1 MLEELREQ
9 VVFYGNEMLRQ
20 GLTLHTG
27 GNVSAR
33 AGEYMV
39 IKPSSVPYALIRP
52 QDVTVMDLRGNVLE
66 GLPPS
71 SEWRLHAALY
81 RAFPWIG
88 AVVHTHSLYA
98 CMMAARGAE
107 VPLLH
112 QELGR
117 YCARPVQCAPF
128 ATAGTPEVG
137 EGAVA
142 AMGQCN
148 QVALLKNH
156 GLVAMGK
163 DLWQAMDAACAAE
176 LSCAMHSALHPGRKR
191 SASAVKLRCRARQS
205 NKGWRS
211 VSAVLCRRAEQ
222 CGIRKGCYSTAVRA
236 PQHGSAGT
244 APPHSM
250 GAEALRSM
258 KKPQKATPWSV
269 KQSRIF
275 GRVGAPQH
283 GSGATPPARR
293 NV

>member
-1 MLEELREQ
+1 MMLEELREQ

-66 GLPPS
+66 GLTPS

-81 RAFPWIG
+81 RAFPEIG

-98 CMMAARGAE
+98 CMMAARGTE

-128 ATAGTPEVG
+128 ATAGTPQVG

-176 LSCAMHSALHPGRKR
+176 LSCAMHSACDVRRTGMPKGKKR
-191 SASAVKLRCRARQS
+191 RT
-205 NKGWRS
+205 
-211 VSAVLCRRAEQ
+211 
-222 CGIRKGCYSTAVRA
+222 ST
-236 PQHGSAGT
+236 
-244 APPHSM
+244 
-250 GAEALRSM
+250 
-258 KKPQKATPWSV
+258 W
-269 KQSRIF
+269 
-275 GRVGAPQH
+275 
-283 GSGATPPARR
+283 
-293 NV
+293 

>member
-1 MLEELREQ
+1 MMLEELREQ

-27 GNVSAR
+27 GNVSVR

-176 LSCAMHSALHPGRKR
+176 LSCAMHFALHLGRKR
-191 SASAVKLRCRARQS
+191 SASAGGEPPRASRPAARPRKGKRRMHGRPAECRHGRMSQ
-205 NKGWRS
+205 
-211 VSAVLCRRAEQ
+211 RRAM
-222 CGIRKGCYSTAVRA
+222 R
-236 PQHGSAGT
+236 
-244 APPHSM
+244 
-250 GAEALRSM
+250 
-258 KKPQKATPWSV
+258 
-269 KQSRIF
+269 
-275 GRVGAPQH
+275 
-283 GSGATPPARR
+283 
-293 NV
+293 

>member
-1 MLEELREQ
+1 MMLEELREQ

-142 AMGQCN
+142 ATGQCN

-176 LSCAMHSALHPGRKR
+176 LSCAMHFALHLGRKR
-191 SASAVKLRCRARQS
+191 SASAVKLRCRARQ
-205 NKGWRS
+205 
-211 VSAVLCRRAEQ
+211 
-222 CGIRKGCYSTAVRA
+222 
-236 PQHGSAGT
+236 
-244 APPHSM
+244 
-250 GAEALRSM
+250 
-258 KKPQKATPWSV
+258 
-269 KQSRIF
+269 
-275 GRVGAPQH
+275 
-283 GSGATPPARR
+283 
-293 NV
+293 

>member
-1 MLEELREQ
+1 MMLEELREQ

-176 LSCAMHSALHPGRKR
+176 LSCAMHFALHLGRKR
-191 SASAVKLRCRARQS
+191 SASAVKLRCRAR
-205 NKGWRS
+205 RS
-211 VSAVLCRRAEQ
+211 ASAVKLRCR
-222 CGIRKGCYSTAVRA
+222 
-236 PQHGSAGT
+236 
-244 APPHSM
+244 
-250 GAEALRSM
+250 
-258 KKPQKATPWSV
+258 
-269 KQSRIF
+269 
-275 GRVGAPQH
+275 
-283 GSGATPPARR
+283 ARR
-293 NV
+293 SASAVKLRCRARQ